1 MERFFRKSFSYFI
14 IIVVTYYTTVFF
26 VIDDICIQRET
37 KLELLGRI
45 PEPNVIKSA
54 SDPIIGTCQST
65 NKKIYFLKT
74 HKTASSV
81 IENILMRYAWKYN
94 KTVAS

>member
-37 KLELLGRI
+37 KLELLGNRRAKWRVGQEVLGNCLDVSAERD
-45 PEPNVIKSA
+45 PEGVEFN
-54 SDPIIGTCQST
+54 G
-65 NKKIYFLKT
+65 
-74 HKTASSV
+74 
-81 IENILMRYAWKYN
+81 KYP
-94 KTVAS
+94 SHG